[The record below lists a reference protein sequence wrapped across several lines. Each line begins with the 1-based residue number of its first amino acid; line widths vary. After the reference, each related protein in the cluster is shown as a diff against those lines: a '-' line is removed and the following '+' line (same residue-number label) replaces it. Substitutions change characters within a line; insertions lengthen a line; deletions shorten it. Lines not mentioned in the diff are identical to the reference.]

1 MRFFFASR
9 HRIPFILNT
18 HGSLLGYQK
27 YLPSRLQRLPYR
39 IYDWATLKRSA
50 GKADAVVVSSQ
61 LEYSEAVQFGID
73 KNKLHLIAMGIDV
86 DDYPMREKSSAE
98 GELKILFV
106 GRLARVRRVELL
118 LQAVQRL
125 SVPWRLTVVGGE
137 AKTSSLSKP
146 GYLNELKKLCAELGI
161 GNRVRFAGPQ
171 PQKDLKSFYREAD
184 VFVYP
189 SLYEN
194 FAQPLLEAAASG
206 LPVIATAVGIA
217 NEIIIDGETGY
228 VVPGDPKAICE
239 RLGQMA
245 DASARVEMGR
255 NIRKRVREN
264 FAWDQV
270 MDRYLELY
278 RSF

>member
-1 MRFFFASR
+1 MRFFFAAR
-9 HRIPFILNT
+9 QRIPFILNT
-18 HGSLLGYQK
+18 HGSLLGYKK

-50 GKADAVVVSSQ
+50 RKADAVVVSSR

-86 DDYPMREKSSAE
+86 DDYSMREKSSAE

-137 AKTSSLSKP
+137 AETSSLSKP
-146 GYLNELKKLCAELGI
+146 GYLNELKKLCAELEI

-239 RLGQMA
+239 RLRQMA
-245 DASARVEMGR
+245 DASAREEMGR
-255 NIRKRVREN
+255 NIRKRVRGN
-264 FAWDQV
+264 FAWDKV